1 MRKALPAATPG
12 PRTNRGSAVP
22 IRTHR
27 GRAAV
32 YRKFWGWPL
41 RSPRHLAG
49 TVLVLAMLGFGLG
62 HALPEP
68 EPLTAPPAPAEGSR
82 SHQSVLGSRPE
93 LAEVGLPRQARS
105 LPPRV
110 PAPDAALAV
119 ARSWVRAFLTVP
131 KGVTAEQWAE
141 QLRPYSTDD
150 LFPELRSVDPANVPV
165 AQMIDQPRTVSV
177 AQDSAEVDVP
187 TTAVVVRLLLVSTPA
202 GWRVASY
209 ERVG

>member
-1 MRKALPAATPG
+1 M
-12 PRTNRGSAVP
+12 P

-49 TVLVLAMLGFGLG
+49 TVLMLAVLGFVLG
-62 HALPEP
+62 HALPEHQP
-68 EPLTAPPAPAEGSR
+68 STAPPARAQGSH
-82 SHQSVLGSRPE
+82 SHQPGLGSRPE
-93 LAEVGLPRQARS
+93 LAEVGVPGRARS
-105 LPPRV
+105 RTPSA

-119 ARSWVRAFLTVP
+119 ARSWVQAFLTVP
-131 KGVTAEQWAE
+131 KGIAAEQWAE

-150 LFPELRSVDPANVPV
+150 LFPQLRSVDPANVPV

-187 TTAVVVRLLLVSTPA
+187 TTAVVVRLLLVSTPT